1 MFEAKRITRHRAISI
16 LLNKEKKKKKGKRN
30 LFCVKMGEALSG
42 QPLPYIFS
50 LSLFCIISL
59 PYYHSLTGVYD
70 VLKVLCVCTNINT
83 YI

>member
-1 MFEAKRITRHRAISI
+1 
-16 LLNKEKKKKKGKRN
+16 
-30 LFCVKMGEALSG
+30 MGEALSG

-70 VLKVLCVCTNINT
+70 VRSRSLKSSVCVLVLIPIYRQRKEPTRVP
-83 YI
+83 YYYEY